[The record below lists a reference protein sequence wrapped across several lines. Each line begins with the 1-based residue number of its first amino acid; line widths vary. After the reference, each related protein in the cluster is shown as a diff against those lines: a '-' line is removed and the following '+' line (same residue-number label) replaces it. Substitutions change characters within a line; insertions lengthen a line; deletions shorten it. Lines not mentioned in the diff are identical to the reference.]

1 MANTIQIK
9 RSVTTATPSA
19 LAEGELA
26 YSENS
31 GNLFIGTS
39 GSTIQKIGGNTDVTK
54 LAGIAAGAQVN
65 TVTSVAGK
73 TGAVTIAKA
82 DLTNFTETDYVH
94 VTGTET
100 IAGAKTFSNDVVFS
114 GNLTVNGTTTTVS
127 STNLAITDN
136 IIDLNKD
143 VTGTPAL
150 DAGLQVVRG
159 TSANAQLLWNEST
172 DKWSSKLVGGSA
184 IAFSLEGHTH
194 ASTDITDFSTA
205 ADARIAAASIDAL
218 SDVVITTPANNQVLK
233 YDGTSGTWINAAH
246 SSAATTFIALTDAP
260 SAYTGAANYFVK
272 VNTAGTGLEFIV
284 NPGYLTSSATI
295 DGGAF

>member
-150 DAGLQVVRG
+150 DAGIQVIRG

-194 ASTDITDFSTA
+194 ASTDITNFSTA
-205 ADARIAAASIDAL
+205 TDARIATASIDAL
-218 SDVVITTPANNQVLK
+218 NDVVITTPANNQILK
-233 YDGTSGTWINAAH
+233 FDGTNWINAAN
-246 SSAATTFIALTDAP
+246 SSGITTFIALTDAP

-284 NPGYLTSSATI
+284 NPGYLTSSTTI